1 MKEGRRA
8 GGITAGPESE
18 VLKGGTSWEE
28 AAEQVRAASAAGGG
42 FGYGMADGDV
52 GGYKVG
58 AASKGIIQVS
68 LQSLM
73 LLSSIVLD
81 KTSLCVTVNKCKTC
95 TAFITE
101 GLPTSRDSFQVAVR
115 EKPIR
120 QHLGRRAG
128 GIQADHRLQKSQRRR

>member
-42 FGYGMADGDV
+42 FGYGMADSDV

-68 LQSLM
+68 LQSLI
-73 LLSSIVLD
+73 LPPCHVVFSARH
-81 KTSLCVTVNKCKTC
+81 NKLVC
-95 TAFITE
+95 
-101 GLPTSRDSFQVAVR
+101 DS
-115 EKPIR
+115 E
-120 QHLGRRAG
+120 
-128 GIQADHRLQKSQRRR
+128 